1 MMIMTQIED
10 RNGMPYYVGSDGPVA
25 VHAMNKVHLVN
36 ALVKAVRNFESLD
49 RHSKESVT
57 AIAVIDTLKAE
68 VLKRM
73 S

>member
-1 MMIMTQIED
+1 MAEIED
-10 RNGMPYYVGSDGPVA
+10 RNGMPYYIGSEGPVA

-36 ALVKAVRNFESLD
+36 ALVKTVRAFETQD
-49 RHSKESVT
+49 RHSKESTQTIV
-57 AIAVIDTLKAE
+57 VIDTLKTD